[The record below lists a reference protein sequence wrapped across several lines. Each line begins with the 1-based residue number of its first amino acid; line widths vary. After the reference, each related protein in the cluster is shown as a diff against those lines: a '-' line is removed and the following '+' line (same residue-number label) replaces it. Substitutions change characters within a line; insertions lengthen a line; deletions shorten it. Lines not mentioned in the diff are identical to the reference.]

1 MRDDMIKVLEITENE
16 DGSSLVELEMEPDT
30 YAKIFNAG
38 FIHLIEKGLE
48 NNDQRSIDVPSN
60 ERLP

>member
-1 MRDDMIKVLEITENE
+1 MSDDIIKVLEVTENE
-16 DGSSLVELEMEPDT
+16 DGSAFVELEMDPDT

-38 FIHLIEKGLE
+38 FVHLIEKGLE
-48 NNDQRSIDVPSN
+48 NDQCSVDVSGD

>member
-1 MRDDMIKVLEITENE
+1 MRDDIIKVLKITENE
-16 DGSSLVELEMEPDT
+16 DGSALVDLEMEPDT
-30 YAKIFNAG
+30 YAKIFNVG
-38 FIHLIEKGLE
+38 FVHLIEKGLE

>member
-1 MRDDMIKVLEITENE
+1 MRDDIIKVLEITENE
-16 DGSSLVELEMEPDT
+16 DGSALVELEMDPDT